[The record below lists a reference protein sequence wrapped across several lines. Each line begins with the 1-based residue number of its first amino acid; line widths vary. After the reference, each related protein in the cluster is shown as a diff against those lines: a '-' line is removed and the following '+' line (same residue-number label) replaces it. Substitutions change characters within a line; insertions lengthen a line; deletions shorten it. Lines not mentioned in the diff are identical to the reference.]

1 MQEFIVV
8 YVTAGSADEAD
19 RLARSLVDERLAA
32 CVNRIKSV
40 QSVYR
45 WQGKVEQSEEELL
58 MIKTSRDRFAALEK
72 RVRELHSYSVPEVIA
87 LPIIEGSSNYLK
99 WLKEQVIPGPR
110 PRSDGIRTVREVS
123 AGGVMYRKNS
133 DQIQIAL
140 IHVRNRWG
148 LPKGHVEEGER
159 IEETA
164 LREVREETGLEGRV
178 VKKLGDIRY
187 AYRDKT
193 KEGEPIRIYKRV
205 HFYLLRYLKGDVR
218 DHDHEVDEARWFPMD
233 QVIKNL
239 KFATERKMVHRA
251 LSILTTGD
259 NQRNKPAL
267 EQQAKDDPVEQKLPR

>member
-32 CVNRIKSV
+32 CVNRINSV

-58 MIKTSRDRFAALEK
+58 IIKTSRDRFAALEK

-87 LPIIEGSSNYLK
+87 LPVIEGSSNYLK
-99 WLKEQVIPGPR
+99 WLKEQVTLGPR
-110 PRSDGIRTVREVS
+110 PRSDVIRTVREVS

-218 DHDHEVDEARWFPMD
+218 DQDHEVDEARWFPMD

-251 LSILTTGD
+251 LSILTASD
-259 NQRNKPAL
+259 NQRIRPAP
-267 EQQAKDDPVEQKLPR
+267 EQQPKDEPVEQKLPR